1 MEIIKTACAPE
12 ISKINNQYHILT
24 FAETGFA
31 MLNFYGNV
39 FDVDNKTL
47 NEFSEVTNQKDE
59 SGSLFPVAPISIVP
73 QRYIRTLCDVKK
85 LKAKIVE
92 FLKVNQEVI
101 HAKVLLFDF
110 RSGVAPFVIQACE
123 SALDSKFAEGIEK
136 VLIISEN

>member
-31 MLNFYGNV
+31 MLNIYGNV

-47 NEFSEVTNQKDE
+47 NEFSRLSNQKDE
-59 SGSLFPVAPISIVP
+59 PGSLFPVAPISIVP
-73 QRYIRTLCDVKK
+73 QRYVRDLCDVKK

-92 FLKVNQEVI
+92 FLKINHEVI
-101 HAKVLLFDF
+101 HAKMLLFDF
-110 RSGVAPFVIQACE
+110 RAGVAPFVIQACE
-123 SALDSKFAEGIEK
+123 SALKSKYTEGVEK
-136 VLIISEN
+136 VLIMSEN